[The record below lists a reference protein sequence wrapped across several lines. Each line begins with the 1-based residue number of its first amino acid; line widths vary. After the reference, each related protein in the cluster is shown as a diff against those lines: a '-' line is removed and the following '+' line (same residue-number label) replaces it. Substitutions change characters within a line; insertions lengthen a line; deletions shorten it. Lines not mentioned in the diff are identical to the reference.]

1 MRYFDTL
8 ATLFLWGG
16 WGGVGWDFAIFMK
29 KIEHIF
35 PFSFEYNLFLQKSCK
50 YILSAN
56 QKCVPRNSVVTV
68 LFGCNNKMCCYL
80 AVLKCFAFSYCKWA
94 ANLIVTT
101 KEHCNYNLW
110 HLQHF
115 VCRTCG
121 ICSIM
126 YAGLAAFCMQD
137 LNATGLAAFCMQDLR
152 HFVCKTCGILY
163 ARLAEFCMQDLRHF
177 VYRTCG
183 ILYSGLAAFAAF
195 CMQYLRH
202 FVYRTC
208 GILYA
213 GLAAFCM

>member
-1 MRYFDTL
+1 M
-8 ATLFLWGG
+8 
-16 WGGVGWDFAIFMK
+16 
-29 KIEHIF
+29 
-35 PFSFEYNLFLQKSCK
+35 
-50 YILSAN
+50 
-56 QKCVPRNSVVTV
+56 

-137 LNATGLAAFCMQDLR
+137 LNATGLVAFCMQDLGHFVCRTCGILYAWLAEFTVFCMQGLRHLQHVVCRTCGICSILYAAFCMQDLLLSIMYSNPFSGIDR
-152 HFVCKTCGILY
+152 H
-163 ARLAEFCMQDLRHF
+163 
-177 VYRTCG
+177 
-183 ILYSGLAAFAAF
+183 SP
-195 CMQYLRH
+195 
-202 FVYRTC
+202 
-208 GILYA
+208 
-213 GLAAFCM
+213 

>member
-1 MRYFDTL
+1 MFFSTQREALWTALSIVSNSCGIAALCGIWTTISVPLEISALLRYAGNTF
-8 ATLFLWGG
+8 FMGG
-16 WGGVGWDFAIFMK
+16 GGGLGLFMK
-29 KIEHIF
+29 KIKHIF
-35 PFSFEYNLFLQKSCK
+35 PFSIEYNLFLQKSCK

-56 QKCVPRNSVVTV
+56 QKCVSRNSVVTV

-80 AVLKCFAFSYCKWA
+80 AVLKWFAFSYCKWA

-137 LNATGLAAFCMQDLR
+137 
-152 HFVCKTCGILY
+152 
-163 ARLAEFCMQDLRHF
+163 
-177 VYRTCG
+177 
-183 ILYSGLAAFAAF
+183 
-195 CMQYLRH
+195 
-202 FVYRTC
+202 
-208 GILYA
+208 
-213 GLAAFCM
+213 